1 MKKNKIII
9 LSICV
14 VLLVV
19 VLFLFIFGKSKTDNK
34 YIIQTD
40 MKWLTMHNDGGSHTN
55 IYYEVDFNKN
65 IVVKKEE
72 VYKANLGGTPETN
85 KSTIYEK
92 ELDAKISS
100 ADYKILMKNRN
111 LKKFRPLKNSFT
123 KKGDKI
129 ILAKALG
136 ITPSELAGY
145 IKTAKENI
153 YDIKKIDFL
162 TPEKME
168 LLKIYI
174 YRHGSKDD
182 LVRFLDYELTQTKDL
197 LKTLY
202 TTLQYYS
209 GGVAD
214 YFIRPIHR
222 MDNKTLIRLFD
233 VIDRHIKLDELEG
246 RFTEADSKKNALNA
260 LARIYEIQQNS
271 KFINAIKTYKVLH

>member
-1 MKKNKIII
+1 MNSLKIEHINFETLHKVLTSNQLTEVQKTKFVLANKLEI
-9 LSICV
+9 
-14 VLLVV
+14 
-19 VLFLFIFGKSKTDNK
+19 SK
-34 YIIQTD
+34 
-40 MKWLTMHNDGGSHTN
+40 
-55 IYYEVDFNKN
+55 V
-65 IVVKKEE
+65 
-72 VYKANLGGTPETN
+72 
-85 KSTIYEK
+85 
-92 ELDAKISS
+92 LDAKISS

-136 ITPSELAGY
+136 ITPSEIAGY

>member
-1 MKKNKIII
+1 MNNLKIEHINFESLHKILTSNQLTEVQKTKFVIENKVEI
-9 LSICV
+9 SRV
-14 VLLVV
+14 
-19 VLFLFIFGKSKTDNK
+19 
-34 YIIQTD
+34 
-40 MKWLTMHNDGGSHTN
+40 
-55 IYYEVDFNKN
+55 
-65 IVVKKEE
+65 
-72 VYKANLGGTPETN
+72 
-85 KSTIYEK
+85 
-92 ELDAKISS
+92 LDAKISS
-100 ADYKILMKNRN
+100 TDYKILMKNRN

-136 ITPSELAGY
+136 ITPSELSGY

-162 TPEKME
+162 TPEKMD
-168 LLKIYI
+168 LLKTYI

-182 LVRFLDYELTQTKDL
+182 LVMFLDYELTQTKDF

-202 TTLQYYS
+202 HTLQYYS

-222 MDNKTLIRLFD
+222 MDNKTLVRVYD
-233 VIDRHIKLDELEG
+233 VIDKHIKLNEISGNL
-246 RFTEADSKKNALNA
+246 TEADSKKIALNA

-271 KFINAIKTYKVLH
+271 KLINAIKTYKVLH

>member
-1 MKKNKIII
+1 MNNLKIEHINFESLHKILTSNQLTEVQKTKFVIENKAEI
-9 LSICV
+9 SRV
-14 VLLVV
+14 
-19 VLFLFIFGKSKTDNK
+19 
-34 YIIQTD
+34 
-40 MKWLTMHNDGGSHTN
+40 
-55 IYYEVDFNKN
+55 
-65 IVVKKEE
+65 
-72 VYKANLGGTPETN
+72 
-85 KSTIYEK
+85 
-92 ELDAKISS
+92 LDAKISS
-100 ADYKILMKNRN
+100 TDYKILMRNRN

-136 ITPSELAGY
+136 ITPSELSGY

-168 LLKIYI
+168 LLETYI

-182 LVRFLDYELTQTKDL
+182 LVMFLDYELTQTKDF

-202 TTLQYYS
+202 HTLQYYS

-222 MDNKTLIRLFD
+222 MDNKTLVRVYD
-233 VIDRHIKLDELEG
+233 VIDKHIKLNEISGNL
-246 RFTEADSKKNALNA
+246 TEADSKKIALNA

-271 KFINAIKTYKVLH
+271 KLINAIKTYKVLH